1 MKMTK
6 KTLYIVLIAIVLL
19 AGLLFLTQ
27 PRTQLPFNNSIQ
39 TRSTNQDGSVVA
51 KQADKA
57 ITLKSSQVEVI
68 KAEHGS
74 APKNLPQLPTVER
87 GQSDRWRLLK
97 SSPSLES
104 SILGLTND
112 SDVEAV
118 MFSLHLKLLC
128 NKSVFFTDKDPTLAI
143 YNPTGE
149 SYRDFLRKLNKE
161 SDKGLT
167 EESISKAIALKDEF
181 ARRCGQA
188 INSGFASSETKAA
201 IQKSRD
207 AKGALISSPI
217 NSKSFEGEGAAA
229 RLSALD
235 IVLRDRDLAPIWLAQ
250 RFPIFQDF
258 AERAGYF
265 EGMKYSEQQA
275 LGWTVICN
283 IGGDCNDNGITR
295 LDACLTSQLC
305 AGSSVAEAVASAIG
319 ADKVG
324 TVAARANKLALD
336 LAASGAGFFKPLPK
350 STK

>member
-1 MKMTK
+1 MKMIK
-6 KTLYIVLIAIVLL
+6 KTLCIALIAIVVL

-27 PRTQLPFNNSIQ
+27 PQTQLPFHNSIQ
-39 TRSTNQDGSVVA
+39 TRSTNQDDSVAA
-51 KQADKA
+51 KQADTV
-57 ITLKSSQVEVI
+57 ITLKGSQVEAI
-68 KAEHGS
+68 KAERGS
-74 APKNLPQLPTVER
+74 ASMNLLPSTAA
-87 GQSDRWRLLK
+87 GQGRSDRWRLVK
-97 SSPSLES
+97 SSLSLEP

-128 NKSVFFTDKDPTLAI
+128 NKAIFFTDKDPTAAT
-143 YNPTGE
+143 YNPAGE

-161 SDKGLT
+161 SSKGLT

-181 ARRCGQA
+181 ARRCGGA
-188 INSGFASSETKAA
+188 TNSGFASSETKAA

-207 AKGALISSPI
+207 ANGALISSPI
-217 NSKSFEGEGAAA
+217 NSKSFDGEGAAA

-250 RFPIFQDF
+250 RFHIFQDF
-258 AERAGYF
+258 AEKAGYF

-283 IGGDCNDNGITR
+283 FGGDCNDNGIVR

-305 AGSSVAEAVASAIG
+305 GGNSVAEAVADAVG
-319 ADKVG
+319 QDKVPII
-324 TVAARANKLALD
+324 AARANRLGLD
-336 LAASGAGFFKPLPK
+336 LAAAGSDFFKPRPK
-350 STK
+350 P